1 MCYKYPTSIEQLS
14 SINGVGE
21 GKAKKFGETFIVLI
35 SNYIKKNKIEDVY
48 DSVIKSTGS
57 NSLTKLFII
66 QSIDKKLSIN
76 EIADAKKISY
86 KDVLNELETIIFSG
100 TKLDLTYLINE
111 IFDHESIDEL
121 SDFFSDLERDSLDE
135 VIDEFSDDYETD
147 DLALFR
153 LYFYSKHAS

>member
-1 MCYKYPTSIEQLS
+1 MCIR
-14 SINGVGE
+14 
-21 GKAKKFGETFIVLI
+21 
-35 SNYIKKNKIEDVY
+35 DR
-48 DSVIKSTGS
+48 
-57 NSLTKLFII
+57 
-66 QSIDKKLSIN
+66 SIDKKLSIN
-76 EIADAKKISY
+76 EIADSKKISY

-111 IFDHESIDEL
+111 IFDHDSIDEL
-121 SDFFSDLERDSLDE
+121 SEFFSDLERDSLDE